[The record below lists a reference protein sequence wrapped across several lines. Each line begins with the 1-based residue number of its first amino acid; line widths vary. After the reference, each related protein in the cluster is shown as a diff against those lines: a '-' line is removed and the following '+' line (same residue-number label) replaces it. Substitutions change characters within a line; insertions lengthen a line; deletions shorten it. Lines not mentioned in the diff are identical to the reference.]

1 MDLAE
6 ISSRIYE
13 LRGQKVMLDYD
24 LAEMYGVPVKSLNLA
39 VRRNIDRFPGDFMFL
54 LDKNEWDSLRFQF
67 ETLKSGRGQHKKYL
81 PKAFTEQGV
90 AMLSGVLHSKKAVSV
105 NIAVMRAFVFLRQF
119 ALSHKELTQKLKEME
134 EKYDLQFKDIY
145 QALDFLITKDNMETT
160 QKKRRKIGYKK

>member
-1 MDLAE
+1 MDLSKV
-6 ISSRIYE
+6 SSRIYE
-13 LRGQKVMLDYD
+13 VRGQKVMPDYD
-24 LAEMYGVPVKSLNLA
+24 LAGLYEVETRRLKEQ
-39 VRRNIDRFPGDFMFL
+39 VRRNMDRFPPDFMFEL
-54 LDKNEWDSLRFQF
+54 TREEWQNLRSQFATSSLMWGGSR
-67 ETLKSGRGQHKKYL
+67 YL
-81 PKAFTEQGV
+81 PMAFTKQGL
-90 AMLSGVLHSKKAVSV
+90 AMLSGILNSKKAVSV